1 MLTIR
6 PFICRS
12 SFALLVAA
20 LLGAPDSLARQAA
33 APDSMQSQVSAMSG
47 TELMLAGCQERMQ
60 MLGTMLGK
68 AGYGPMR
75 SRLVDG
81 TTMIA
86 RWYHPEHH
94 TTVVAFAGWRPS
106 DNAFSVAEVAGVL
119 RWNELA
125 GTP

>member
-12 SFALLVAA
+12 SLALLVAA
-20 LLGAPDSLARQAA
+20 LLGVPGSLARQAD
-33 APDSMQSQVSAMSG
+33 APDSMRTQLSALSG
-47 TELMLAGCQERMQ
+47 SGLRLAGCQERMQ
-60 MLGTMLGK
+60 MVGSLLAK

-75 SRLVDG
+75 SHLLGG
-81 TTMIA
+81 TTRVA
-86 RWYHPEHH
+86 RWYHPGRR
-94 TTVVAFAGWRPS
+94 TTVVAVAGWQPEG
-106 DNAFSVAEVAGVL
+106 NAFSVGEVAGPV

>member
-1 MLTIR
+1 MPTLRTVTGR
-6 PFICRS
+6 T
-12 SFALLVAA
+12 SFALLTVA
-20 LLGAPDSLARQAA
+20 LLGGSGSFARQAD
-33 APDSMQSQVSAMSG
+33 APDSMGTQLSALSG
-47 TELMLAGCQERMQ
+47 SGLMLASCQERMQ
-60 MLGTMLGK
+60 RLGTMLGK

-75 SRLVDG
+75 SRLFDG

-94 TTVVAFAGWRPS
+94 TTVLAVAGWQDS
-106 DNAFSVAEVAGVL
+106 GNAFSAGEFAGLV